1 MLLAYVSGGTKNTER
16 LVNLLG
22 HESIDLDTINTIGME
37 PIDKSFLLVVPSYED
52 NPFYDILADVL
63 EADEGIGNCKGIIG
77 TGNKNFN
84 DLYLVTAKEL
94 SREYHVPI
102 VADVEFFGTE
112 SDRGKVNEVIEFL
125 EQGG

>member
-16 LVNLLG
+16 LVGLLG
-22 HESIDLDTINTIGME
+22 HDSLDLDTIDTIGME
-37 PIDKSFLLVVPSYED
+37 PIDRPFLLVVPSYED

-63 EADEGIGNCKGIIG
+63 DADEGVGNCKGIIG

-94 SREYHVPI
+94 SREYDLPI

-112 SDRGKVNEVIEFL
+112 SDRERVNDVIDFL
-125 EQGG
+125 D